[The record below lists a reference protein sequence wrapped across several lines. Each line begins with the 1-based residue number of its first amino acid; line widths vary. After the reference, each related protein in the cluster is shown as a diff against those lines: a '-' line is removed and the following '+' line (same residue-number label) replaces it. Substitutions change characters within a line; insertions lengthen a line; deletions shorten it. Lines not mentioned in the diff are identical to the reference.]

1 MRDLGLLIGPTPRG
15 EQGFL
20 TELCDAGGSVRTRLP
35 PFLQQ
40 HMEHA
45 WGPATARAERPAEP
59 AVAPSSALAGGG
71 TGDIPGAWHT

>member
-20 TELCDAGGSVRTRLP
+20 TELCDAGASVRTRLP

-40 HMEHA
+40 HTKGA
-45 WGPATARAERPAEP
+45 WGARYGARRKARG
-59 AVAPSSALAGGG
+59 ASGGSKLC
-71 TGDIPGAWHT
+71 TRWRWHR